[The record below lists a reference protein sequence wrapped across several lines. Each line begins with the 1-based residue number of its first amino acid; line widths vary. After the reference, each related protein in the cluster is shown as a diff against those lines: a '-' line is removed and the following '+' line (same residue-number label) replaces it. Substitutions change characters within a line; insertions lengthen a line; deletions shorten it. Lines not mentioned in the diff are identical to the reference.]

1 MELAE
6 IYELESLCCQAEL
19 EGNKA
24 KAQRVGQELFGKMQ
38 QDPRTAFPD
47 SQAISDIFETK
58 ISQDVIAAIFRTD
71 LNEVSAEIDGKEDEF
86 RLYVEELL
94 NVDLSKVKI
103 ARVKDDCTH
112 AEGSALPCGPT
123 DHMIL
128 LPPIGADFV
137 SPDLLIHERGHA
149 AEFTLRR
156 ASNDI
161 EMLRSHRLFSE
172 AVAHYCQYKYL
183 LEFGTKAQRI
193 GVMGSVTK
201 DHLLLRALRANHN
214 LPDSPKVLHVS
225 RIIDHEYLAE
235 YRAVYSR
242 EELMYLFSD
251 YDGQPFTVLYIMIA
265 EARMGAVLAL
275 QLIDNGAAI
284 RELCLMK
291 TDGTVRE
298 MLDRLNLNTDELMD
312 FSKAD
317 ELIRK
322 FIDRDI

>member
-6 IYELESLCCQAEL
+6 IYELESLRCQAEL
-19 EGNKA
+19 EGNEEKI
-24 KAQRVGQELFGKMQ
+24 QQVRQELFLKMQ
-38 QDPRTAFPD
+38 QDPRTVFPD
-47 SQAISDIFETK
+47 SQAISDVFKTE
-58 ISQDVIAAIFRTD
+58 ISEKVIAAVSLTN
-71 LNEVSAEIDGKEDEF
+71 LNEVSVEIDQRENEY

-94 NVDLSKVKI
+94 NVNLSKVRI
-103 ARVKDDCTH
+103 ARVKDGCKH
-112 AEGSALPCGPT
+112 AEGSALPCGAT

-137 SPDLLIHERGHA
+137 SPDLLIHELGHA

-161 EMLRSHRLFSE
+161 EMIRSHRLFSE
-172 AVAHYCQYKYL
+172 AIAHYCQYKYL
-183 LEFGTKAQRI
+183 LEFGTEAQRI
-193 GVMGSVTK
+193 GAIGSVTK

-214 LPDSPKVLHVS
+214 LSDSPKVLHVS
-225 RIIDHEYLAE
+225 RIIDHEYLDE

-242 EELMYLFSD
+242 EKLMDLLAD
-251 YDGQPFTVLYIMIA
+251 YDRQPFVILYFMIA

-275 QLIDNGAAI
+275 HLINNGGAI

-291 TDGTVRE
+291 TDGAVRG

-322 FIDRDI
+322 FIGGV